1 MIMEGCSTGQW
12 TQLDALLSEL
22 VFLKTFKEKKNLS
35 TVNCGLEDSKER
47 TESMRSSLTAIM
59 TSI

>member
-12 TQLDALLSEL
+12 TLLDASPSEL
-22 VFLKTFKEKKNLS
+22 VFLKTFKEKKNPLLS
-35 TVNCGLEDSKER
+35 TVEDSNKR
-47 TESMRSSLTAIM
+47 TESMRSSLTAII